1 MKKKEFNRII
11 GQNIS
16 ELREAA
22 GFTQDALAE
31 RLEISKSFL
40 AHIEQG
46 DRSFSV
52 HTLSSMAEVL
62 GTSADAILFGHTLT
76 SDAIDIAVA
85 MEGLNATDS
94 AVILKVVR
102 DLAAYLKNVEVCI
115 IGRVQNFT
123 INGYCISR

>member
-1 MKKKEFNRII
+1 MKKKE
-11 GQNIS
+11 
-16 ELREAA
+16 
-22 GFTQDALAE
+22 FTQDALAE

-102 DLAAYLKNVEVCI
+102 DLAAYLKK
-115 IGRVQNFT
+115 R
-123 INGYCISR
+123 

>member
-52 HTLSSMAEVL
+52 PLSSMAEVL

-102 DLAAYLKNVEVCI
+102 DLAAYLKK
-115 IGRVQNFT
+115 R
-123 INGYCISR
+123 

>member
-76 SDAIDIAVA
+76 SDCCFANK
-85 MEGLNATDS
+85 LRKFFKQS
-94 AVILKVVR
+94 AKKKRRLK
-102 DLAAYLKNVEVCI
+102 
-115 IGRVQNFT
+115 GF
-123 INGYCISR
+123 

>member
-52 HTLSSMAEVL
+52 TRYRQW
-62 GTSADAILFGHTLT
+62 
-76 SDAIDIAVA
+76 
-85 MEGLNATDS
+85 
-94 AVILKVVR
+94 LKCWVPVR
-102 DLAAYLKNVEVCI
+102 MPFFLD
-115 IGRVQNFT
+115 T
-123 INGYCISR
+123 P

>member
-62 GTSADAILFGHTLT
+62 GTSAGAILFGHTLT

-102 DLAAYLKNVEVCI
+102 DLAAYLKK
-115 IGRVQNFT
+115 R
-123 INGYCISR
+123 